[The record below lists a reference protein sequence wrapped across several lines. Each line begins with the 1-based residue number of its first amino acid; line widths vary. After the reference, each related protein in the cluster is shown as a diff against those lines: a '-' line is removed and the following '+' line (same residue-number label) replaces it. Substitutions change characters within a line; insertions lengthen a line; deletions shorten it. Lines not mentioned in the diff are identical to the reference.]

1 MQVQG
6 PENRGHIFGGPE
18 GVSESPENT
27 REGHGKQ
34 EEAPGIHSKV
44 GFLRFNL
51 IRSETNFYN
60 MLNNKVEDAEK
71 IREIDKK
78 QEDKRN
84 ARYAR
89 RMILDQIKEAQQKIK
104 LKRAE
109 QGIAMNY

>member
-1 MQVQG
+1 
-6 PENRGHIFGGPE
+6 
-18 GVSESPENT
+18 
-27 REGHGKQ
+27 
-34 EEAPGIHSKV
+34 
-44 GFLRFNL
+44 
-51 IRSETNFYN
+51 